1 MISYGKKSPTTGT
14 PSVYSHVTSR
24 STANLR
30 SSRSIKSLKI
40 PWYRRPLITDS
51 IILDV
56 QRAAVLMAVFS
67 LLLSIFTVITACFDL
82 YCYAMAVPGSV
93 HTGYYAISYQFIFVG
108 SRHVRN
114 ALVMFAALSILLAI
128 AVFVTSI
135 MLIVALRKEYEKK
148 IVPWLYAFAIFTI
161 FRLFAYLFFSIV
173 NDLIFAY
180 NILMCLLWT
189 VFLAISIY
197 GWILIYSL
205 YIELSDLTR
214 LEDLAHLRMGTM
226 QSLNASTVP
235 SLAGSRPTT
244 PHSTVSTM
252 PVG

>member
-1 MISYGKKSPTTGT
+1 MNYGKKSPSHGT

-30 SSRSIKSLKI
+30 SSRSIKSLKT
-40 PWYRRPLITDS
+40 PWYHRP
-51 IILDV
+51 IIQTSFFMDV
-56 QRAAVLMAVFS
+56 QRSSLCIGVFS
-67 LLLSIFTVITACFDL
+67 LLLSIFTIVTGCFDL
-82 YCYAMAVPGSV
+82 YCYAMAAPGSV
-93 HTGYYAISYQFIFVG
+93 HYGYYVISYDFVYVG
-108 SRHVRN
+108 NRHVRN
-114 ALVMFAALSILLAI
+114 ALVMFAGFSVLTAL

-135 MLIVALRKEYEKK
+135 MLITALRQEYEKRM
-148 IVPWLYAFAIFTI
+148 IPWLFAFAVFTI
-161 FRLFAYLFFSIV
+161 LRFLSFLFFAFV

-180 NILMCLLWT
+180 NILMVLLWIA
-189 VFLAISIY
+189 FLVICVY
-197 GWILIYSL
+197 GWILVYSL
-205 YIELSDLTR
+205 YIELSDLSR

-252 PVG
+252 PVS

>member
-67 LLLSIFTVITACFDL
+67 LVCTNLHWNPFIDCFFFQLLSIFTVITACFDL

-108 SRHVRN
+108 SRHG
-114 ALVMFAALSILLAI
+114 
-128 AVFVTSI
+128 
-135 MLIVALRKEYEKK
+135 EC
-148 IVPWLYAFAIFTI
+148 
-161 FRLFAYLFFSIV
+161 LFY
-173 NDLIFAY
+173 
-180 NILMCLLWT
+180 C
-189 VFLAISIY
+189 
-197 GWILIYSL
+197 
-205 YIELSDLTR
+205 
-214 LEDLAHLRMGTM
+214 
-226 QSLNASTVP
+226 
-235 SLAGSRPTT
+235 
-244 PHSTVSTM
+244 
-252 PVG
+252 VG